1 MKGRIPRRSRG
12 PRRALVM
19 LVAGL
24 ALLGAQW
31 LREGRLRVGDF
42 VLWPREPRP
51 TEQSALPEATG
62 SSVVERLFDERRSDV
77 VVRVE
82 GVVER
87 VLLDDLQGSRHQ
99 RFILK
104 LPSGHTVLVAHNLDL
119 AARVPLARGDR
130 VEVQGEYE
138 WTERGGV
145 LHWTHRDPRGRR
157 EGGWI
162 RLRGESYR

>member
-1 MKGRIPRRSRG
+1 MNERFMGRRKG
-12 PRRALVM
+12 PRRALVI
-19 LVAGL
+19 LIAGL
-24 ALLGAQW
+24 VLAGVQW

-42 VLWPREPRP
+42 VLWPTEPRSS
-51 TEQSALPEATG
+51 EHSAPAEATG
-62 SSVVERLFDERRSDV
+62 SSVVERLFEEGRSDV

-82 GVVER
+82 GVVDR
-87 VLLDDLQGSRHQ
+87 VLLDDLRGSRHQ

-119 AARVPLARGDR
+119 AARVPLGRGDR

-138 WTERGGV
+138 WNERGGV